1 MPRTPVPLKLIGSLT
16 SPYTRKVRVVAAE
29 KRIELP
35 LQLESVAPADSPV
48 NAFNPLGK
56 VPVLVREDGSTLF
69 DSRVIVEFLDH
80 ASPISRLIPADHR
93 ERIEVRRWEAL
104 ADGVV
109 DAGVLVRAESQRPMH
124 ERSPAWVERQMGK
137 VARGL
142 AELDRELAAKPWC
155 AGAGYSLAD
164 VALGCCLGWLEF
176 RMPQLDWKQAHP
188 NLARHFAKLSERTS
202 FADTTP
208 RE

>member
-1 MPRTPVPLKLIGSLT
+1 LPLRLVASLT
-16 SPYTRKVRVVAAE
+16 SPYARKVRVVAAE
-29 KRIELP
+29 KRIELS

-48 NAFNPLGK
+48 IALNPLGK
-56 VPVLVREDGSTLF
+56 IPVLVLDDGSTIF

-80 ASPISRLIPADHR
+80 ASPISKLVPADHR

-109 DAGVLVRAESQRPMH
+109 DAGVLARQESQRPMH
-124 ERSPAWVERQMGK
+124 ERSAGWIERQMGK
-137 VARGL
+137 VVRGL
-142 AELDRELAAKPWC
+142 AEMDRELGAKAWC
-155 AGAGYSLAD
+155 AGGNYSLGDIA
-164 VALGCCLGWLEF
+164 VGCGLGWLEF

-188 NLARHFAKLSERTS
+188 NLARHYAKLSERPS
-202 FADTTP
+202 FAETTP